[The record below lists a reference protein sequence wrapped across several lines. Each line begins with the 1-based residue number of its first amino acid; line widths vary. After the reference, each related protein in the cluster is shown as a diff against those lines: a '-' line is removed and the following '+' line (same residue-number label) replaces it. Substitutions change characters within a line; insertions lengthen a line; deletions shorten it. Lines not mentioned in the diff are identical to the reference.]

1 MANVVNLEEKVGKTV
16 GRDRDDEDP
25 WVAYRRISA
34 HARLLR
40 PRLPYPRGVFR
51 FKTLEEAHEWQQK
64 HMLAAATAA
73 K

>member
-1 MANVVNLEEKVGKTV
+1 MANAIHLEEKIGKTV
-16 GRDRDDEDP
+16 GRDRTDEDP
-25 WVAYRRISA
+25 WMAYRRIVA
-34 HARLLR
+34 NARLLR

-73 K
+73 R